1 MLPIIRFVSCPKF
14 AKTGAR
20 VGGCDRKSK
29 VPKVIWFSPEFGL
42 SAERSEKVV
51 KFMTLTSRIPTVG
64 AN

>member
-1 MLPIIRFVSCPKF
+1 M
-14 AKTGAR
+14 
-20 VGGCDRKSK
+20 

-42 SAERSEKVV
+42 SAERSKKVV